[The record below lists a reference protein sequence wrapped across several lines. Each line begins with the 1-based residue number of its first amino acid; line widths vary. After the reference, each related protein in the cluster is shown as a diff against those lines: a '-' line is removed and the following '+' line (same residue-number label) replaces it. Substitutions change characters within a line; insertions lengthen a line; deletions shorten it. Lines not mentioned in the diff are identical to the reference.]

1 MHMHYR
7 KVDFIKQYSYR
18 FDNRVH
24 HERMW
29 PLGVELLLG
38 NEIANYKD
46 YIKINI
52 KTRSKKLQI
61 FSSSITNFE
70 ITSNLT
76 SLI

>member
-7 KVDFIKQYSYR
+7 KVDFIKQSSYR

-38 NEIANYKD
+38 NEIANYKN

-52 KTRSKKLQI
+52 KTRSLKNYKYFRVQFKILKLQVI
-61 FSSSITNFE
+61 
-70 ITSNLT
+70 LHP
-76 SLI
+76 